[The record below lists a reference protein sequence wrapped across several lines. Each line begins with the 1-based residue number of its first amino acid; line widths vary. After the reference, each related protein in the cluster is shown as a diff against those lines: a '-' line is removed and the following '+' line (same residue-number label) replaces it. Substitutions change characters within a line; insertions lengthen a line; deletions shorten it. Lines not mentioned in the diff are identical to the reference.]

1 MREVP
6 VVATIGILAGV
17 FFTLA
22 LTLLAVAFIA
32 KSQLADRLSS
42 WAFLAFEI
50 LMIPVIVEIHRR
62 YVDHTALTW
71 LATATGLA
79 AMVVLIVSGALV
91 LAGRVTFARVGAV
104 QAGAFAVFT
113 VWVAATS
120 WFALAFG
127 GLPAG
132 LAWLGFAA
140 IVVTLGAIAWMMRD
154 RALVRGERPPNRA
167 EMAMGV
173 VPFIALAAWLI
184 WLGASL

>member
-1 MREVP
+1 M
-6 VVATIGILAGV
+6 AAIGILAGV
-17 FFTLA
+17 SFALA
-22 LTLLAVAFIA
+22 LVLLSVFFIA
-32 KSQLADRLSS
+32 KSRLADDLSN

-71 LATATGLA
+71 IATVIGVA
-79 AMVVLIVSGALV
+79 AMVVLIVSGLLV
-91 LAGRVTFARVGAV
+91 GAGRVTFARVGAV
-104 QAGAFAVFT
+104 QGGAFAVFT
-113 VWVAATS
+113 VWIAATS
-120 WFALAFG
+120 WFVLAYG

-132 LAWLGFAA
+132 LAWLGAAA

-154 RALVRGERPPNRA
+154 RALVRGERPPTRP

-173 VPFIALAAWLI
+173 VPFVALAAWLI

>member
-1 MREVP
+1 VRA
-6 VVATIGILAGV
+6 VATIGILAGV
-17 FFTLA
+17 FFALA
-22 LTLLAVAFIA
+22 LVRLSVFFIA
-32 KSQLADRLSS
+32 KSKLADNLSN

-50 LMIPVIVEIHRR
+50 LMIPVILEIHRR
-62 YVDHTALTW
+62 YVDHSALTW
-71 LATATGLA
+71 IATVIGLA
-79 AMVVLIVSGALV
+79 AMVVLIVSSLLV
-91 LAGRVTFARVGAV
+91 GAGRVTFARVGAV
-104 QAGAFAVFT
+104 QAGAFAVFA
-113 VWVAATS
+113 VWIAATS

-132 LAWLGFAA
+132 LAWLGFVA

>member
-1 MREVP
+1 M
-6 VVATIGILAGV
+6 AAIGILAGV

-22 LTLLAVAFIA
+22 LTLLAIFFIA
-32 KSQLADRLSS
+32 KSQLADRLSG

-50 LMIPVIVEIHRR
+50 LLIPVIVEVHGR
-62 YVDHTALTW
+62 YVDRTALPW
-71 LATATGLA
+71 VATAAGLA

-91 LAGRVTFARVGAV
+91 VAGRVTYAQVGGV
-104 QAGAFAVFT
+104 QGGAFAVFT
-113 VWVAATS
+113 VWIAATS

-154 RALVRGERPPNRA
+154 RALVRGERPPTRA

-173 VPFIALAAWLI
+173 VPFVALAAWLI